1 MKFTKMQ
8 GIGNDYIYVDCT
20 KEQIT
25 DPGAL
30 AKKLSDRHYGIGGDG
45 MILICPSEVAD
56 FRMDMYN
63 DDGSQ
68 GKMCGNG
75 IRCVGKF
82 VHDKGLTDKTTVT
95 VETLSGIK
103 TLKLRLDENGNV
115 KTVRVDM
122 GVPEMEPAKIPVK
135 LDGDYVVDRK
145 VDLAGGEYNI
155 TCVSMGNPHCVIF
168 TDNIDSLDLEK
179 IGSKFENDP
188 LFPEKVNTEF
198 VEASTSGEIKM
209 RVWER
214 GSGETLACGTGACAV
229 FVAAALNGYLSDRMG
244 VVHLRGGD
252 LTIEW
257 AGDNHVYMTGA
268 AEFVFDGEIEI

>member
-1 MKFTKMQ
+1 MQ
-8 GIGNDYIYVDCT
+8 GIGNDYLYFDCT
-20 KEQIT
+20 KQMLEN
-25 DPGAL
+25 PSEL
-30 AKKLSDRHYGIGGDG
+30 AVKLSDRHYGVGGDG
-45 MILICPSEVAD
+45 IILICPSEVAD

-68 GKMCGNG
+68 GRMCGNG

-82 VHDKGLTDKTTVT
+82 VHDRGLTDKTTVT

-103 TLKLRLDENGNV
+103 TLKLRLDENGMV

-135 LDGDYVVDRK
+135 LDGDYVIDREVTVNGK
-145 VDLAGGEYNI
+145 EYRI

-168 TDNIDSLDLEK
+168 TKGIDDMPLEK
-179 IGSKFENDP
+179 IGPMFEKND
-188 LFPEKVNTEF
+188 LFPESVNTEF
-198 VEASTSGEIKM
+198 VEADTEGNLKM

-229 FVAAALNGYLSDRMG
+229 FVAAAMNGYLKNRSG

-252 LTIEW
+252 LSIEW
-257 AGDNHVYMTGA
+257 AGDNHVYMTGPA
-268 AEFVFDGEIEI
+268 QFVFEGEIIE